1 MMVVMMMMMT
11 TLVAVVMVM
20 LLLLLVLP
28 RRLLPLLVVVAVCF
42 CTSAAGTDAGAGR
55 WMGVVV
61 IGYSGMSRRAQ
72 SKPSTVQYSA
82 GPLER
87 DSPPPSG

>member
-20 LLLLLVLP
+20 LLLLVLP

-42 CTSAAGTDAGAGR
+42 RTSAAGTDAGAGR